1 MTRFVV
7 CYDVANDRRRRE
19 IAACLDGYGDR
30 VQESVFELAII
41 DHALME
47 SCLAEISTLIDRSKD
62 NIAIYRLCGSCE
74 RERSYLGVGEAVDRV
89 GEETV
94 FIV

>member
-30 VQESVFELAII
+30 VQESVFELAV
-41 DHALME
+41 DSALME
-47 SCLAEISTLIDRSKD
+47 GCLAEISTLIDRSED

-74 RERSYLGVGEAVDRV
+74 RERSYLGVGEVADRV
-89 GEETV
+89 GEETAFV
-94 FIV
+94 V